1 MKNIGIY
8 LLAMIF
14 AINSIGCATTQTAV
28 TESPAQPTE
37 QDGNI
42 SNKESAMEPGHEV
55 NVNPG
60 ENTTGDDIAKG
71 ILGAFLIFLL
81 LTPWF
86 FTPDINFN

>member
-28 TESPAQPTE
+28 TESPSPTTE

-42 SNKESAMEPGHEV
+42 INKETAMEPEHEESAGSKE
-55 NVNPG
+55 G
-60 ENTTGDDIAKG
+60 EVAGDIAKG

-81 LTPWF
+81 LTPWL